1 MTENRTLTHTIA
13 DKMPGADPLLL
24 NPVFINLLAK
34 AETHQFEFRP
44 KETARLEKQNQL
56 APVLLERTK
65 NCWETMIAAR
75 QSGHTQSEAQEIAL
89 PIILLPDETDQE

>member
-1 MTENRTLTHTIA
+1 METKQVLTHTIA
-13 DKMPGADPLLL
+13 DEMPGADPLLL

-34 AETHQFEFRP
+34 AETHQFKFRP
-44 KETARLEKQNQL
+44 KESARMEKDKTL

-75 QSGHTQSEAQEIAL
+75 QMGHTQSEAQEIAFPL
-89 PIILLPDETDQE
+89 ILLPDETE